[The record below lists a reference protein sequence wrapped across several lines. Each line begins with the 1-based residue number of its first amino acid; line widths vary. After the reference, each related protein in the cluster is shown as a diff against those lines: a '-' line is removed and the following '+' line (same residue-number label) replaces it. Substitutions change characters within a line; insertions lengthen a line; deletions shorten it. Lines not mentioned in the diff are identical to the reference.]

1 MVGDSRVSSAAS
13 FPLEGPS
20 HGVLSNS
27 SSLADKIGLALI
39 LDPTG
44 GR

>member
-1 MVGDSRVSSAAS
+1 MGDWRVSSAAS
-13 FPLEGPS
+13 FPLEDPS
-20 HGVLSNS
+20 RGVLSGS
-27 SSLADKIGLALI
+27 SSSADKIGLALI